1 MTGERKVALVSGAGR
16 GIGAATARILGER
29 GHHVVVNYLRDE
41 ASAKDVVTAIEAAGG
56 SAEPFQADVCDGS
69 AVAGMVA
76 HIRDTRD
83 RLDVLVCNA
92 NTAHPPFAQL
102 DELTWETFS
111 GKVNS
116 ELAGVFF
123 LTQRALELMRPR
135 RSGRIVYVSSIDAD
149 AAAGSV
155 AQSAAKAALN
165 TFSRHVA
172 GHAGRSGI
180 SVNTIA
186 PGAVRTDASATVNTP
201 ELRQYLKERSVLDRM
216 LEPEDVGRVI
226 AAFADG
232 SLIAATGQ
240 VLTVDGG
247 MDVLAQQISLVGE
260 RTTID

>member
-1 MTGERKVALVSGAGR
+1 MTAGRVALVSGAGR
-16 GIGAATARILGER
+16 GIGAATARILGA
-29 GHHVVVNYLRDE
+29 GGYHVVVNYLNRED
-41 ASAKDVVTAIEAAGG
+41 AAKEVVAAIETAGG
-56 SAEPFQADVCDGS
+56 SAEPFQADVRDGA
-69 AVAGMVA
+69 AVAAMTA
-76 HIRDTRD
+76 HIRDTRG
-83 RLDVLVCNA
+83 RLDALVCNA

-102 DELTWETFS
+102 DELSWETFS
-111 GKVNS
+111 AKVNS

-135 RSGRIVYVSSIDAD
+135 KSGRIVYVSSIDAD

-180 SVNTIA
+180 SVNTIS

-201 ELRQYLKERSVLDRM
+201 ELRQYLRERSVLERM
-216 LEPEDVGRVI
+216 LEPEDLGRVI
-226 AAFADG
+226 AAFAGG
-232 SLIAATGQ
+232 SLVAATGQ
-240 VLTVDGG
+240 VITVDGG

-260 RTTID
+260 RTTLD